1 MKAASPTTPYCAISH
16 VWGHGLG
23 NRDANALP
31 KCQISRLLSYVN
43 ELETAD
49 SEESC
54 FWIDT
59 LCVPLEKEA
68 RKIALSKISTV
79 FRQAKTVL
87 VLDSELIRYN
97 HSNCHESLMRVAVS
111 D

>member
-1 MKAASPTTPYCAISH
+1 
-16 VWGHGLG
+16 
-23 NRDANALP
+23 
-31 KCQISRLLSYVN
+31 
-43 ELETAD
+43 
-49 SEESC
+49 
-54 FWIDT
+54 
-59 LCVPLEKEA
+59 LEKEA